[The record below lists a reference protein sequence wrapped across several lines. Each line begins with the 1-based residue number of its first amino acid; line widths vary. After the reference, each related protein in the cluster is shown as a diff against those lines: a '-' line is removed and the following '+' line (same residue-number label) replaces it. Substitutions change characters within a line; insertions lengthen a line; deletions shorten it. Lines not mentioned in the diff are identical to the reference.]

1 MAKRLFLFLLIL
13 VGASITTWAEDV
25 LVSEQFAQNS
35 QPGPHKLYP
44 YQVDSISKARRK
56 KQPAPTSPIV
66 KPDAHLQGQPEPSK
80 AVITPNPTIK
90 SSEHSRSNYSVE
102 TVIHPVSATL
112 SLQQP
117 DSLTRLHLQFQRDSI
132 KALEDILTMGWLKL
146 PDPNRPNL
154 FLDSLVKLHTLEGMQ
169 LEAWANRFPK
179 VNAALERNL
188 EGKVRPKR
196 ELWVIGTI
204 FGLVVFFALIRI
216 VFAKHLSEVMLLFYS
231 NRSLLKKNKDENLF
245 NSWVFLFLYILFGL
259 TLGMY
264 IYLFGNAVNNQF
276 MDKGFQWFLA
286 LSGIVL
292 GLFMVKILL
301 LRLLAFLFDI
311 HRPINEHIA
320 TLYLFFSNIAIIF
333 LPIVIVLSL
342 ISFSLVKY
350 LSYVTLFLLV
360 LLFVFQLIR
369 AFFRILFGYQFS
381 IAYLFIYL
389 CVLEICPVIILIKV
403 LGF

>member
-1 MAKRLFLFLLIL
+1 MAKGLFLFLLIL
-13 VGASITTWAEDV
+13 VGASITTWAEGV
-25 LVSEQFAQNS
+25 LVSEQLAQIS
-35 QPGPHKLYP
+35 QPGPRKLYP
-44 YQVDSISKARRK
+44 YQVDSISKARQKR
-56 KQPAPTSPIV
+56 QSALASPVV
-66 KPDAHLQGQPEPSK
+66 KPDAHSQGQSK
-80 AVITPNPTIK
+80 SSTPTIAANSTK
-90 SSEHSRSNYSVE
+90 LSEHSRPSHLVE
-102 TVIHPVSATL
+102 TVTRPASSTI

-117 DSLTRLHLQFQRDSI
+117 DSLIRLQLQLQRDSI
-132 KALEDILTMGWLKL
+132 RALEDILTIGWLKL

-169 LEAWANRFPK
+169 LEAWAKRFPK
-179 VNAALERNL
+179 ANAALKRNL
-188 EGKVRPKR
+188 EGRVRPKR

-231 NRSLLKKNKDENLF
+231 NRSLLKKNKDDNLF

-276 MDKGFQWFLA
+276 ADKGFQWFLA

-292 GLFMVKILL
+292 GLFMAKILL

-333 LPIVIVLSL
+333 LPIVVVLSL

-350 LSYVTLFLLV
+350 LSYLTLFLLV

-389 CVLEICPVIILIKV
+389 CVLEICPIIILIKV